1 MFHSPSALLPL
12 TLLPNVIMTDEN
24 SLGNSYTNKATQ
36 IFGNIHTNAHGL
48 IKHCTSCV
56 IQEVL
61 MKFKNIFLFFCCSFN
76 LFDNP
81 VLWKKTQHKE
91 ESQINLMSN
100 IYKPFVTSDR
110 FSVSFMETK
119 PTYKLEL
126 TIMGKFLAHSGVYLS

>member
-1 MFHSPSALLPL
+1 
-12 TLLPNVIMTDEN
+12 MTYN
-24 SLGNSYTNKATQ
+24 
-36 IFGNIHTNAHGL
+36 
-48 IKHCTSCV
+48 
-56 IQEVL
+56 
-61 MKFKNIFLFFCCSFN
+61 NIFLFFCYSFN

-126 TIMGKFLAHSGVYLS
+126 TIMGKVLAHNGVYLSEFIFIPFNNASIQKLMIRQKST